1 MSGGYAPLVLNPG
14 SFKAQTLSGG
24 YQVPFF
30 FGGSQVPLQIG
41 LKHGTYSGS
50 GMIISSTDPT
60 VNPKKLYIPR

>member
-14 SFKAQTLSGG
+14 SFKIQTMSNSK
-24 YQVPFF
+24 QVPFF
-30 FGGSQVPLQIG
+30 FGASQVPLQIG

-50 GMIISSTDPT
+50 GMVISSTDPT

>member
-1 MSGGYAPLVLNPG
+1 MSGGYAPLVVNPG
-14 SFKAQTLSGG
+14 SYKIQTLSNSM
-24 YQVPFF
+24 QPPFF

-50 GMIISSTDPT
+50 GMVISSTDPT